1 MATIL
6 PKSLLLAGAAAT
18 LLLNPGFAATVA
30 DMQPAGKGKVRCAG
44 VNSCKGQG
52 GCASANNCKGSN
64 NCKGQGFLRMSKPD
78 CEAALTKLQQQE
90 ADPLSID

>member
-1 MATIL
+1 MDTTL
-6 PKSLLLAGAAAT
+6 PKGLLLAGAAAA

-52 GCASANNCKGSN
+52 DCASANNCKGSN
-64 NCKGQGFLRMSKPD
+64 NCKGQGFLRMSKAD
-78 CEAALTKLQQQE
+78 CEAALLKLQQQE
-90 ADPLSID
+90 TDPLSVD

>member
-30 DMQPAGKGKVRCAG
+30 DMQPAGKGKV
-44 VNSCKGQG
+44 
-52 GCASANNCKGSN
+52 
-64 NCKGQGFLRMSKPD
+64 P
-78 CEAALTKLQQQE
+78 AAKTPIQKR
-90 ADPLSID
+90 AATNV